1 MLKLVVLSLAALV
14 ATAAEVGGPA
24 SQARELLSEEA
35 AVGGEREAV
44 ASNEE
49 KAQATERVNE
59 LVNGIRRLQYSYDF
73 DSNCVS
79 SFRECIDDSNCDSD
93 EECMFTTSRK
103 KRKLEAAGKEQPS
116 KLRALLFGS
125 NAVGQC
131 VCL

>member
-1 MLKLVVLSLAALV
+1 MLKLVVLSLGVLV
-14 ATAAEVGGPA
+14 AAAGEDKPPG
-24 SQARELLSEEA
+24 STTRELLSEEA
-35 AVGGEREAV
+35 ATTKEHEAV
-44 ASNEE
+44 ASNE
-49 KAQATERVNE
+49 KVQATERVNE